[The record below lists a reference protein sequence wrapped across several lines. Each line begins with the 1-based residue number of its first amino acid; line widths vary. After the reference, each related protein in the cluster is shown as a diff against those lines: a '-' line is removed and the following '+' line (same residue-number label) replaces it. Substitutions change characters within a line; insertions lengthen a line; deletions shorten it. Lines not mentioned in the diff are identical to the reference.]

1 MCRPAVEIGVTTE
14 VDVGDEGD
22 VVAYNG
28 KVLNMCTD
36 VTERENT
43 HGTRKTL

>member
-22 VVAYNG
+22 VVAYKRN
-28 KVLNMCTD
+28 VLNMCTELT
-36 VTERENT
+36 VRENT